1 MLSYTIRNYI
11 QINVRK
17 SILSDDKFNNGE
29 SKDLQQEMIQTNDLR
44 IKVSKH

>member
-17 SILSDDKFNNGE
+17 SILSGDKFNNGE
-29 SKDLQQEMIQTNDLR
+29 SEDLQQEMI
-44 IKVSKH
+44 